1 MTIREQA
8 VREIHEAP
16 EEAVREAL
24 DFLRYLAAR
33 ARETRLETARA
44 SEAALARDWNI
55 PDEDEAWANL

>member
-8 VREIHEAP
+8 VREIQEAP

-33 ARETRLETARA
+33 ATRQETARA
-44 SEAALARDWNI
+44 SEAALARDWNALE
-55 PDEDEAWANL
+55 EDEPWANL